1 MRLLICLILI
11 VNTVLAKPTVIKS
24 KIEKEVVLKYMD
36 SVGVKYPEIV
46 WAQAVWE
53 TGSFRS
59 KLFQYNNNMFGMR
72 VARSRY
78 TTAVGKQFG
87 YARYLSWQESVIDYK
102 YFQDRFIG
110 KIRNKNDYF
119 RYLDKYYSGSRR
131 YSKSIKKLL

>member
-1 MRLLICLILI
+1 
-11 VNTVLAKPTVIKS
+11 
-24 KIEKEVVLKYMD
+24 MD
-36 SVGVKYPEIV
+36 SLGVQYPEIV

-53 TGSFRS
+53 TGHFSS
-59 KLFQYNNNMFGMR
+59 KLFRYNNNMFGMR

-110 KIRNKNDYF
+110 KIRSKKDYF
-119 RYLDKYYSGSRR
+119 KYLDKYYSGSRR